1 MEPLKIGNITLP
13 HRAVFGPMA
22 GFTDA
27 PCRRLMA
34 QHGAGFTV
42 SEMVS
47 SRALVYKD
55 HKTVSLLKAKKNDA
69 PYGVQIFGEVPQI
82 MGEAAAAIEQ
92 YDFDFLD
99 INMGCPAPKI
109 VSGGAGSKLM
119 LDPDLCGRIVEQ
131 VVAHT
136 TRPVTVKMRKG
147 WDADHVTAVECAK
160 ACEQAGAVLVAVHAR
175 TREQMYTPGIDPEI
189 IARVKAAVKVPVL
202 GNGDIRSPEE
212 ALKMMADTGCDGV
225 MIARAALGDPWL
237 FERVNA
243 AIEGTPVP
251 RTPNLQARMNA
262 LRRQVEEMVEQKGEF
277 VAMPQARAQTMHY
290 MKGLKG
296 AASLRRYCCEL
307 SHLED
312 LDRLIEAVFAEQR
325 RAGEDPDDV
334 RELPFP

>member
-1 MEPLKIGNITLP
+1 MEPLKIRDIVLP

-22 GFTDA
+22 GFTDE

-47 SRALVYKD
+47 SRALVYGD
-55 HKTVSLLKAKKNDA
+55 HKTVSLLKAQPNGA

-82 MGEAAAAIEQ
+82 MGEATAAIEQ
-92 YDFDFLD
+92 YAFDFVD

-131 VVAHT
+131 VKAHT
-136 TRPVTVKMRKG
+136 SRPVTVKMRKG

-160 ACEQAGAVLVAVHAR
+160 ACEQAGAELIAVHAR

-202 GNGDIRSPEE
+202 GNGDIRSAED
-212 ALKMMADTGCDGV
+212 AVAMVRATGCDGV
-225 MIARAALGDPWL
+225 MLARAPLGDPWL

-243 AIEGTPVP
+243 ALEGTPAP
-251 RTPNLQARMNA
+251 KEPNLQARMNA
-262 LRRQVEEMVEQKGEF
+262 LRRQVEEMVELKGEF
-277 VAMPQARAQTMHY
+277 VAMPQARAQSIHY

-307 SHLED
+307 THLED
-312 LDRLIEAVFAEQR
+312 LDRLIEAVFDQQR
-325 RAGEDPDDV
+325 RAAEEDDT
-334 RELPFP
+334 REVPFP

>member
-1 MEPLKIGNITLP
+1 MDSLKIGNITLP

-47 SRALVYKD
+47 SRALVYHD
-55 HKTVSLLKAKKNDA
+55 HKTVSLLKAEPNGA

-82 MGEAAAAIEQ
+82 MGEAAAAIEEYQ
-92 YDFDFLD
+92 FDFLD

-131 VVAHT
+131 VKAHT

-147 WDADHVTAVECAK
+147 WDAAHITAVECAK
-160 ACEQAGAVLVAVHAR
+160 AW
-175 TREQMYTPGIDPEI
+175 EQMYTPGIDPDI
-189 IARVKAAVKVPVL
+189 IAKVKAAVKVPVL
-202 GNGDIRSPEE
+202 GNGDIHTAEDAVE
-212 ALKMMADTGCDGV
+212 MMQRTGCDGV

-243 AIEGTPVP
+243 AIEGLPTPKE
-251 RTPNLQARMNA
+251 PNLQARMNA
-262 LRRQVEEMVEQKGEF
+262 LRRQVEEMVEQKGEYT
-277 VAMPQARAQTMHY
+277 AMPQARAQTMHY

-296 AASLRRYCCEL
+296 AAALRRYCCTL
-307 SHLED
+307 SRLED
-312 LDRLIEAVFAEQR
+312 LDELIAAVFEEQR
-325 RAGEDPDDV
+325 KAGLDPDDV
-334 RELPFP
+334 REVPFP

>member
-47 SRALVYKD
+47 SRALVYGD
-55 HKTVSLLKAKKNDA
+55 HKTVSLLKAAPNGA
-69 PYGVQIFGEVPQI
+69 PYGVQIFGEVPEI
-82 MGEAAAAIEQ
+82 MGEATAAIEQ
-92 YDFDFLD
+92 YEFDFVD

-119 LDPDLCGRIVEQ
+119 LDPDRCGRIVEQ

-136 TRPVTVKMRKG
+136 KRPVTVKMRKG
-147 WDADHVTAVECAK
+147 WDADHITAVECAK
-160 ACEQAGAVLVAVHAR
+160 ACEQAGAALVAVHAR

-189 IARVKAAVKVPVL
+189 IARVKDAVKVPVL
-202 GNGDIRSPEE
+202 GNGDIHCAED
-212 ALKMMADTGCDGV
+212 ALRMVRETNCDGV
-225 MIARAALGDPWL
+225 MIARGALGDPWL
-237 FERVNA
+237 F
-243 AIEGTPVP
+243 
-251 RTPNLQARMNA
+251 
-262 LRRQVEEMVEQKGEF
+262 EQKGEF

-296 AASLRRYCCEL
+296 AAALRRYCCTL
-307 SHLED
+307 THLED
-312 LDRLIEAVFAEQR
+312 LDELIAAVFEEQR
-325 RAGEDPDDV
+325 KAGLDPDDV
-334 RELPFP
+334 REVPFP